1 MKDIPEKFLN
11 ALRSLLNSGTK
22 EADRLADKLE
32 NEPDAS
38 AERVEH
44 LLGSQTGP
52 IKFSK

>member
-32 NEPDAS
+32 NEPDKS
-38 AERVEH
+38 AKRVEH

-52 IKFSK
+52 IKLFK

>member
-32 NEPDAS
+32 NEPDKS

>member
-11 ALRSLLNSGTK
+11 ALRSLINSGTK
-22 EADRLADKLE
+22 EANRLAEKLE
-32 NEPDAS
+32 NEPDKS
-38 AERVEH
+38 AEQVEH